1 MIRKPKHIKVV
12 NSAMVNDSISKL
24 RPLMSDE
31 ECKNAYRIAFEKYGS
46 LIHKPETL
54 KLFKG

>member
-1 MIRKPKHIKVV
+1 
-12 NSAMVNDSISKL
+12 MVDDSISKL
-24 RPLMSDE
+24 RPVMSDE
-31 ECKNAYRIAFEKYGS
+31 ECRNAYRIAFLKYGT